1 MTKAEK
7 MAKAEREIEKASE
20 KTIKIAHEYNVSP
33 SSVVW
38 MGGNRFIVVN
48 GGCEFIIEK

>member
-1 MTKAEK
+1 MTQ
-7 MAKAEREIEKASE
+7 AEREIEKAIE
-20 KTIKIAHEYNVSP
+20 KKSKIAHECNVSP

-38 MGGNRFIVVN
+38 MGGNRFIVVT